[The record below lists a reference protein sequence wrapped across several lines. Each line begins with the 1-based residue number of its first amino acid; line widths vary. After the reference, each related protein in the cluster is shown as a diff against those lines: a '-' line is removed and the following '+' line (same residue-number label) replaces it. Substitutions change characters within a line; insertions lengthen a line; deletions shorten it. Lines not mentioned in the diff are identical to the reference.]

1 MNIKEQIIELLEDK
15 NLVEVTKTKI
25 EIEADQK
32 IKHAKDLRNELAKL
46 QKKKITNTVEA
57 TAAWKENR
65 KIWREATKLLQEI
78 KDFGKSK
85 GTTQYCGGD
94 IVEKV
99 MFSCEDFQKEIE
111 ATGRKLY
118 KQENGKK

>member
-1 MNIKEQIIELLEDK
+1 MKIKEQIIELLEDK

-25 EIEADQK
+25 EIEAEQK
-32 IKHAKDLRNELAKL
+32 IKRAKDLRDELAKL
-46 QKKKITNTVEA
+46 QKKKLTTTVEA

-99 MFSCEDFQKEIE
+99 MFGCGDLQKEIE
-111 ATGRKLY
+111 AIGRKLY
-118 KQENGKK
+118 KQESGKK